1 MERKRERAAAK
12 KARKAAAKKT
22 KAESAPKEEKLMPQ
36 YTAKELKQAEAIRRE
51 QQRARSLWSFVLMR
65 RDKGDGKSCCC

>member
-36 YTAKELKQAEAIRRE
+36 YTVKELKQAEAIRRE
-51 QQRARSLWSFVLMR
+51 QQRERDQQRARGRFGVLF
-65 RDKGDGKSCCC
+65 

>member
-22 KAESAPKEEKLMPQ
+22 KTESAPKEEKLMPQ

-51 QQRARSLWSFVLMR
+51 QQKERDQQRARGRVGVLF
-65 RDKGDGKSCCC
+65 